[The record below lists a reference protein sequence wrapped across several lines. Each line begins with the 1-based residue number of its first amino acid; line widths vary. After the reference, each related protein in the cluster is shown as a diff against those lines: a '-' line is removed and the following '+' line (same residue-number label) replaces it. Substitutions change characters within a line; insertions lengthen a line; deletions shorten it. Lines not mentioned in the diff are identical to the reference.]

1 MLKLEK
7 VVAVSAGTTAK
18 DVEVRGL
25 ACLVQNNS
33 DSATVYLR
41 EKRSDGTA
49 ASSSN
54 GWRLAPGETLPFP
67 VVAMTL
73 SVVASAASTEVRVMI
88 LDEG

>member
-7 VVAVSAGTTAK
+7 VVALTAGTTAK

-33 DSATVYLR
+33 EEATVYLK
-41 EKRSDGTA
+41 EKRADGTA
-49 ASSSN
+49 ASASN
-54 GWRLAPGETLPFP
+54 SWKLAPGEALPFP

-73 SVVASAASTEVRVMI
+73 SVAASAASTEVRVMI